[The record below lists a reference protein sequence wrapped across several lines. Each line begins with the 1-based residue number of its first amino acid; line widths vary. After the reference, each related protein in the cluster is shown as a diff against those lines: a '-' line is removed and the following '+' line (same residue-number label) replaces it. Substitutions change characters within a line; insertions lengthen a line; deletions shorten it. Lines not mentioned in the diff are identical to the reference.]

1 MAKSKSPYQ
10 SPSAA
15 LQPKVTIHEHAPA
28 STIKGAV
35 AGAAAHVNAVN
46 ATAAKGASQSGKGK

>member
-15 LQPKVTIHEHAPA
+15 LQPPVQIHEHAPA
-28 STIKGAV
+28 GTIKGAI

-46 ATAAKGASQSGKGK
+46 SQSKGQAKGK

>member
-10 SPSAA
+10 SPTAK
-15 LQPKVTIHEHAPA
+15 LQPPVQIHEHAPA

-46 ATAAKGASQSGKGK
+46 A